1 VERYVKNNPLSK
13 ERKALLEQIIASLGV
28 ENSVLEGNM
37 TFWRTAIQGVQ
48 MIYHPNNPHNPVELK
63 RLMDLEKEKEI
74 KPTKEYTD
82 ATTFYLLRNFSD
94 DELKLYLAYL
104 NTNAGQW
111 FIHTRT
117 EARNAALNWWSQ
129 QTLQKIVQA
138 FQKKEYTK

>member
-1 VERYVKNNPLSK
+1 
-13 ERKALLEQIIASLGV
+13 
-28 ENSVLEGNM
+28 
-37 TFWRTAIQGVQ
+37 
-48 MIYHPNNPHNPVELK
+48 
-63 RLMDLEKEKEI
+63 
-74 KPTKEYTD
+74 
-82 ATTFYLLRNFSD
+82 LRNFSD